1 MHPILDDRRWLVLH
15 LVAWAV
21 TGEVI
26 ALLVQA
32 LFGAPWL
39 GSMIFGVPAGLVGG
53 LISLSAWYVSRA
65 ASPSWTDRL
74 RPILSWLAGAV
85 FGGLLW
91 ALLAQVWWQALER
104 AELVAIDEAQRSA
117 LFALLKGLG
126 ILGYLLAVA
135 AYRAL
140 HAFEESAAATR
151 RALQSEV
158 AQREA
163 ELRALRAQL
172 DPHFLF
178 NSLNSIAGLTSAN
191 PAKAREMCQLLA
203 DFFRQS
209 LTVGQAARIPL
220 SQEIALAEQYLRV
233 EQVRFGSRLALALDV
248 APATTTVPV
257 PPLLLQPLVENAVR
271 HGIATLLDGGT
282 IAIDTRVGRG
292 CAVITVTN
300 PRDPDARRRG
310 TGLGLDIVTRRL
322 AATFG
327 DRASLTVEPLPDA
340 YRAQVTVPVEERS

>member
-65 ASPSWTDRL
+65 TSPSWTDRL

-91 ALLAQVWWQALER
+91 ALLAQVWWQGLER
-104 AELVAIDEAQRSA
+104 AGLVAIDETQRSA

-158 AQREA
+158 AQRDA

-178 NSLNSIAGLTSAN
+178 NSLNSIAGLTSGN

-209 LTVGQAARIPL
+209 LTVGQVARIPL

-233 EQVRFGSRLALALDV
+233 EQVRFGSRLALSLDV
-248 APATTTVPV
+248 APETTTVPV

-282 IAIDTRVGRG
+282 IAIDTRLGRG
-292 CAVITVTN
+292 HVVIAVSN

-327 DRASLTVEPLPDA
+327 DRASLTVEPSAEA
-340 YRAQVTVPVEERS
+340 YRAQITVPMEETS

>member
-15 LVAWAV
+15 LIAWAV

-32 LFGAPWL
+32 LFGASWL
-39 GSMIFGVPAGLVGG
+39 GSMLFALPAGLVGG

-65 ASPSWTDRL
+65 APPSWTDRL
-74 RPILSWLAGAV
+74 RPIVSWLLGAV

-91 ALLAQVWWQALER
+91 ALLAQLWWQTLER
-104 AELVAIDEAQRSA
+104 TGLVAIDEAQRNA

-126 ILGYLLAVA
+126 ILGYLLAVT

-178 NSLNSIAGLTSAN
+178 NSLNSIAGLTSGN

-209 LTVGQAARIPL
+209 LTVGHVARIPL
-220 SQEIALAEQYLRV
+220 AQEIALAEQYLRV

-248 APATTTVPV
+248 APETTTVPV

-271 HGIATLLDGGT
+271 HGIATLIDGGT

-292 CAVITVTN
+292 HVVITVTN
-300 PRDPDARRRG
+300 PRDPEAQRRG

-327 DRASLTVEPLPDA
+327 NRASLTVEPSADA
-340 YRAQVTVPVEERS
+340 YRAQITVPVEETS